1 MTATGPDAPSRS
13 QPLPAG
19 WSVRAGRDAYL
30 TENGFTLESYDEP
43 TTQGVLPGIAFRVS
57 NTPRHRWAIMRHDLH
72 HVATGYGTDL
82 AGEAEIS
89 AWELRGGLR
98 PLGLYT
104 GAIVTGAALLGLL
117 MAPRRTWRAFRAGSE
132 KHSLFV
138 RDGLPYEALLE
149 LEVGELRRQLGLP
162 ERGLSTRPRACHAL
176 ATRVE
181 RTPM

>member
-1 MTATGPDAPSRS
+1 MAVQVSNVPSRA
-13 QPLPAG
+13 QPLPAA

-30 TENGFTLESYDEP
+30 TENGFTLESYDAP
-43 TTQGVLPGIAFRVS
+43 STQGVLLGIAFHVP

-98 PLGLYT
+98 SLGLFT

-117 MAPRRTWRAFRAGSE
+117 IAPLRTWRAFQAG
-132 KHSLFV
+132 HAGRSLFV
-138 RDGLPYEALLE
+138 QDGLPYEALLE

-162 ERGLSTRPRACHAL
+162 ERGLSTRARASHAL
-176 ATRVE
+176 V
-181 RTPM
+181 PG